1 MKLLFNIF
9 STVSFLGMA
18 GIVGGGIYVYVNK
31 DAIIDNVKEIAIEQV
46 KESLPELLSGAL
58 GGGGLPGADMPSVGG
73 GTTNLPGWDDP
84 DQPDQSVPGGIPG
97 F

>member
-58 GGGGLPGADMPSVGG
+58 GGGLPDTDIPSGG
-73 GTTNLPGWDDP
+73 ENLPSWDDP
-84 DQPDQSVPGGIPG
+84 DQPDQSVPGGLPG